1 MAAHI
6 FLRLL
11 SALESGFKSLSK
23 KNVSL
28 RVVSAILAGDG
39 INSFVEDSALHEMIE
54 KLRND
59 GRV

>member
-39 INSFVEDSALHEMIE
+39 INSFVEYSALHEMIE